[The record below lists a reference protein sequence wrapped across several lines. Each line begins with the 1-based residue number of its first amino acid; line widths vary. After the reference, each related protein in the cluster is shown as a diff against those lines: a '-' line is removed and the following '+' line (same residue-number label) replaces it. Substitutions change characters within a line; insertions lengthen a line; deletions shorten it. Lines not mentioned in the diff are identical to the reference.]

1 MRKFPDVGLAGASPR
16 GPRHYRR
23 LAAAL
28 TAAALTLAA
37 QLSPER
43 LVHAQP
49 PPTFTQEVE
58 ARVVALVNDFR
69 AEHGLNPLEREPRL
83 DQAAQYFGGYMAD
96 RRTLEHTADGNTPA
110 ARVKQLGYAYC
121 VIAENIAYEYSSRGF
136 TAERL
141 ARNFV
146 EGWRDSPTHRAN
158 MLDAAVTQTG
168 LGVARSGKGE
178 YYAAQIF
185 GRPPILV
192 PGAKK
197 GAACRR

>member
-1 MRKFPDVGLAGASPR
+1 MRIFMYVGLDAASPR
-16 GPRHYRR
+16 RPRHYSR
-23 LAAAL
+23 LARAL
-28 TAAALTLAA
+28 TAAVLLLAA
-37 QLSPER
+37 QLTSAR
-43 LVHAQP
+43 LVYAQP
-49 PPTFTQEVE
+49 PATFTQEVE

-69 AEHGLNPLEREPRL
+69 AEHGLKPLEREPRL

-96 RRTLEHTADGNTPA
+96 RGTLEHMADGSTPA
-110 ARVKQLGYAYC
+110 ARVRARGYAYC

-141 ARNFV
+141 ARAFV
-146 EGWRDSPTHRAN
+146 EGWQDSPTHRAN

-168 LGVARSGKGE
+168 LGIARSGRGE

-185 GRPPILV
+185 GRPPV
-192 PGAKK
+192 PGATK

>member
-1 MRKFPDVGLAGASPR
+1 MPTLSDVGLVGTSPR
-16 GPRHYRR
+16 RPRHYSRLAR
-23 LAAAL
+23 GLAAAV
-28 TAAALTLAA
+28 LTLAA
-37 QLSPER
+37 QLASAR
-43 LVHAQP
+43 LVYAQL

-58 ARVVALVNDFR
+58 ARVFALVNDFR
-69 AEHGLNPLEREPRL
+69 AGHGLKPLEREPRL

-96 RRTLEHTADGNTPA
+96 RGTLEHRADGSTPA
-110 ARVKQLGYAYC
+110 ARVRERGYAYC

-136 TAERL
+136 TADRL

-146 EGWRDSPTHRAN
+146 EGWQDSATHRAN

-168 LGVARSGKGE
+168 LGVARSRRGE

-185 GRPPILV
+185 GRPPV
-192 PGAKK
+192 PGARQ